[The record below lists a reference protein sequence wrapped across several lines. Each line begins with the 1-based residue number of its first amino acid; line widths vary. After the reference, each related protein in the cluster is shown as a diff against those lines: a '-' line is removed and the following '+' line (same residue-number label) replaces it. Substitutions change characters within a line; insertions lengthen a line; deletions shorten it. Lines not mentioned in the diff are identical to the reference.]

1 MSEDREPPEALLED
15 LRPDTKAIR
24 AGREDNATALAPII
38 WTSTTYVSP
47 SVEAGREMAS
57 AVGPSRFYT
66 RYGNPSI
73 KAFEDAIAALE
84 GAEAARAFA
93 SGMGAVSGVVLGLC
107 SSGDHV
113 VTQRQLYAGTQM
125 LFQSVCPRFNIEVSF
140 VDGTVPG
147 AFAEAVRPGKTVL
160 VFAETPAN
168 PRLDIVDLEEIGSI
182 SGPVTVVDSTFAPP
196 LIQRPLAHGVDLSLH
211 SATKMIGGHNDA
223 TLGVVSGSR
232 ELLDWIFG
240 YAVLQ
245 GANASPYDAT
255 NGLRGIRT
263 LGPRLRQQTDSAL
276 RLAET
281 LAEHPAIEE
290 MCYPGLSSHQGFEL
304 AKRQM
309 ELPGGLLTFDVA
321 GGLDG
326 GRCFVESLRVAQL
339 APSLGG
345 PETLVTHPASTT
357 HVSLLPDELEAAGI
371 RPGTVRVSVGLEDP
385 GDIVADFLQA
395 LEHARSR

>member
-1 MSEDREPPEALLED
+1 MSEDHESPESLEG
-15 LRPDTKAIR
+15 LRPDTKAVR
-24 AGREDNATALAPII
+24 AGREGNDTALAPII
-38 WTSTTYVSP
+38 WTSTTYVTP
-47 SVEAGREMAS
+47 SVQEGREMAS
-57 AVGPSRFYT
+57 AVGPSHFYT

-73 KAFEDAIAALE
+73 KAFEDAVAALE
-84 GAEAARAFA
+84 GAEAARAFG

-113 VTQRQLYAGTQM
+113 VTQQQLYAGTQM
-125 LFQSVCPRFNIEVSF
+125 LFQSVCPRFDIEVSF
-140 VDGTVPG
+140 VDGRVPG
-147 AFAEAVRPGKTVL
+147 AFAAAVKPGKTVL

-168 PRLDIVDLEEIGSI
+168 PRLDIVDLDEIGSI
-182 SGPVTVVDSTFAPP
+182 SGPVTAVDSTFAPP

-211 SATKMIGGHNDA
+211 SATKIIGGHNDA

-232 ELLDWIFG
+232 ELLDWIWG

-263 LGPRLRQQTDSAL
+263 LGPRLRQQSDSAL
-276 RLAET
+276 RLAEA

-290 MCYPGLSSHQGFEL
+290 MCYPGLPSHRGFEL

-309 ELPGGLLTFDVA
+309 DLPGGLLTFDVA
-321 GGLDG
+321 GGLEG
-326 GRCFVESLRVAQL
+326 GCRFVESVRVAQL

-357 HVSLLPDELEAAGI
+357 HISLLPEELEAAGI
-371 RPGTVRVSVGLEDP
+371 KPGTVRVSVGLEDP
-385 GDIVADFLQA
+385 ADIIADFLQA
-395 LEHARSR
+395 LEHVG